1 MDRASLEVEKA
12 QNNNLL
18 WLSME
23 AAMFSILSLF
33 DWYQSP
39 CPRAPPSCRRVARS
53 SPLRTLSRVASFIAS
68 YAPSAKAEV
77 YNDDEKSEAP

>member
-23 AAMFSILSLF
+23 AAMFSSILSLF
-33 DWYQSP
+33 DRYQSP
-39 CPRAPPSCRRVARS
+39 CPRAPPSSAEWPSVRCRELYS
-53 SPLRTLSRVASFIAS
+53 ELGPIA
-68 YAPSAKAEV
+68 
-77 YNDDEKSEAP
+77 YNDEEEREAP

>member
-1 MDRASLEVEKA
+1 MKYL
-12 QNNNLL
+12 
-18 WLSME
+18 
-23 AAMFSILSLF
+23 
-33 DWYQSP
+33 P
-39 CPRAPPSCRRVARS
+39 S

>member
-12 QNNNLL
+12 QNNDLL

-23 AAMFSILSLF
+23 AAMFSSISLF

-39 CPRAPPSCRRVARS
+39 CPRAPPSSAEWPSVRCRELYS
-53 SPLRTLSRVASFIAS
+53 ELGPIA
-68 YAPSAKAEV
+68 
-77 YNDDEKSEAP
+77 YNDEEEREAP